1 MRDALSE
8 VELFV
13 TQQHQVITDT
23 ITCHDK
29 MVVVVVVV
37 VEVIVVLLWWW

>member
-1 MRDALSE
+1 MKDALSE

-37 VEVIVVLLWWW
+37 VLVV